1 MNLRKIPSFSQWKQL
16 FKTFKKSE
24 KLFFLV
30 FAILAIISGLYLSVT
45 FYFKNTET
53 VPAYGGEYIEG
64 VVGQP
69 RFINPLYGEAN
80 DVDRA
85 LINLVYSGLMTY
97 DKDGKI
103 VSDLA
108 KDYQISEDGKAYI
121 FELKENLYWQD
132 GTPLTVDDVIYT
144 IKTIQD
150 SEYKSPLRANWIDI
164 VVEKVS
170 ENKVAFLLYSP
181 YNSFLENTTVK
192 IMPQHIWKNVLPEN
206 FVLSSYNLQ
215 PIGSGP
221 YSVSKI
227 EQANTGFIKKLTL
240 ILNKKY
246 HNKIPYI
253 KTISLNF
260 FENKN
265 DLIKSA
271 NQKSIDGF
279 SVSALEDPSLSDK
292 EQIKQSGNQK
302 KNFNAFSFSMPRYF
316 AVFFNSQN
324 SKILSDSNIT
334 KALIY
339 SVNKQ
344 ELVKNISELNG
355 EKVSIINSPILPD
368 YFGFNQPS
376 ITYDF
381 NQETANQ
388 LLDKS
393 GYKYQENKL
402 RSKPNDKKPA
412 FQYKSYLKVGSKGSE
427 VTELQA
433 CLARLDSAF
442 KSFLDQETTGTYGKG
457 TETAVT
463 AFQEKYLP
471 DVKSTGETGPGTR
484 IKLNELCISPQN
496 DFIPLEITLTTINQ
510 PQLIQVAE
518 FLKNYWQEVGITI
531 NINAV
536 DFTELK
542 EIIKNRDYDA
552 LLYGQALGSLPDLYP
567 FWHSNQVN
575 DPGLNLTEYKNKDA
589 DALLKDARET
599 LDQDLKK
606 SKYEELQ
613 DKILESAPALFLYNP
628 DYSYWVSNKINGI
641 NTTKIIDPS
650 KRFSNIENWYIKT
663 KREWK

>member
-1 MNLRKIPSFSQWKQL
+1 
-16 FKTFKKSE
+16 
-24 KLFFLV
+24 
-30 FAILAIISGLYLSVT
+30 
-45 FYFKNTET
+45 
-53 VPAYGGEYIEG
+53 
-64 VVGQP
+64 
-69 RFINPLYGEAN
+69 
-80 DVDRA
+80 
-85 LINLVYSGLMTY
+85 MTY